1 MFPILGLQGGGR
13 RRAQTRE
20 AADVA
25 TQAGLQRRHRIG
37 NAAGS
42 VQPTFQ
48 RGDAKVEIETGQGM
62 PPDLGGE
69 RRQGCVQ
76 GTGFRW
82 RG

>member
-1 MFPILGLQGGGR
+1 MTPPTRGVTV
-13 RRAQTRE
+13 RAPNP
-20 AADVA
+20 AAS
-25 TQAGLQRRHRIG
+25 LQRRHRIG